1 MSYFITERIFCCSS
15 IILIKNRC
23 FIFLWVSI
31 KKRHN
36 PLSLHTES
44 LIEIFEEVQM
54 KKEPPTI
61 KRSPPI
67 ICVIFTFP
75 FFFLQGWIQKQLRF
89 SLFKTW
95 HLVTNQIPKTIEF
108 PSLFAMVVVMV
119 MRMMMT
125 TMTTMK
131 MTVTIMTALEK
142 NQNLRKLFYALT
154 PQSASAGANMRKALS
169 KGGNAINCRRE
180 DKTNTEW
187 KNKTGRLDKLKIF
200 PGYHITFAELSFLIA

>member
-1 MSYFITERIFCCSS
+1 M
-15 IILIKNRC
+15 N
-23 FIFLWVSI
+23 
-31 KKRHN
+31 
-36 PLSLHTES
+36 
-44 LIEIFEEVQM
+44 
-54 KKEPPTI
+54 KEPPTI
-61 KRSPPI
+61 NRSPPI

-108 PSLFAMVVVMV
+108 ASLFAMVVVMV

-142 NQNLRKLFYALT
+142 NQNLRKLFYALPRVQRQEQIWEGLSQKVEMLLT
-154 PQSASAGANMRKALS
+154 VGEKIKPRLNGKIKLEGLTNWKSFQDPTSLLLNWASWLHKS
-169 KGGNAINCRRE
+169 C
-180 DKTNTEW
+180 
-187 KNKTGRLDKLKIF
+187 KLIK
-200 PGYHITFAELSFLIA
+200 